1 MINNYFIIK
10 VLYEN
15 SFYQIYNGYCDLS
28 NLEVKG
34 FVDLDNVFFV
44 ILIILYFLIIE
55 VQVYKLFISKYL
67 FFKLI
72 FLYYMYW

>member
-44 ILIILYFLIIE
+44 ILIILYI
-55 VQVYKLFISKYL
+55 Y
-67 FFKLI
+67 
-72 FLYYMYW
+72 